1 MIEHDQK
8 TKVMTKE
15 KKKEQQQK
23 QVVVKTSVKSQAAH
37 NSLSAHCYQDHRQ
50 LASKASNLAIVA
62 LV

>member
-37 NSLSAHCYQDHRQ
+37 NSLSAHCYQLLQ
-50 LASKASNLAIVA
+50 GPQATCP
-62 LV
+62 